1 MLFYVLSIQFEF
13 SFPEKILYR
22 LHKNIQDSQG
32 VKDWEII
39 YMEQIQAEPGGSEG
53 RRIEKDW
60 QIIYNRA
67 PRLQILY
74 SSSRLNF

>member
-39 YMEQIQAEPGGSEG
+39 YMEQIQAEPEG
-53 RRIEKDW
+53 YERGKT
-60 QIIYNRA
+60 NK
-67 PRLQILY
+67 ILEE
-74 SSSRLNF
+74 SSAY